1 MMTGKQRL
9 KAIHNLLKA
18 SIPLLTVMRLS
29 EQYIEDKTKRE
40 QEISRRISRTLKFT
54 HVAAYEPLLAIY
66 ESSPTKSGNPNILTH
81 TLCIDVLVSL
91 EEQQSRGIALDL
103 EEHIKK
109 ALTGRL
115 IGTGIKYKDTVYD
128 RKTAAGWYKLTVRF
142 NYNNIK

>member
-1 MMTGKQRL
+1 MTGKQRL

-18 SIPLLTVMRLS
+18 SSPLLTVMRLS
-29 EQYIEDKTKRE
+29 EQYIPDQVKRE
-40 QEISRRISRTLKFT
+40 QEISRRISRTLKFSG
-54 HVAAYEPLLAIY
+54 VASYDPLLAIY
-66 ESSPTKSGNPNILTH
+66 ESAPGDSGNSDILTH

-91 EEQQSRGIALDL
+91 DDQQSKGIALDL
-103 EEHIKK
+103 EEHIKR

-115 IGTGIKYKDTVYD
+115 IGTGIKYRDTVYD